1 MMGIKL
7 GDISPA
13 AALMGSKGA
22 LNDLFRQMP
31 VLTGLTKTPEEEA
44 EEERA
49 PIGVAYKKGGSVR
62 GCGCAKRG
70 VKKCKVR

>member
-1 MMGIKL
+1 MGIKL

-22 LNDLFRQMP
+22 LNDLFQKVP
-31 VLTGLTKTPEEEA
+31 GLKDITKTPEEEA
-44 EEERA
+44 EEARS

-62 GCGCAKRG
+62 GAGCAKRG
-70 VKKCKVR
+70 VKKCKVY